1 MLSQGRRTD
10 GRAASGGNS
19 FTTPATPPITVHDDV
34 PNSPVWHRTF
44 LRMLTIGPP
53 GDSHENQ
60 PDVNSC
66 RGDYAGQMPQRA
78 LRDRLIDLEVP
89 SEDLARGRALRKT
102 APRRSL
108 AQLTPSTRTA
118 TEILV
123 AQNADRLKE
132 LVPLRFARMLA
143 DPFSFYRGS
152 AAVMAA
158 DLAASP
164 SSGIEVM
171 CCGDAHVSNFGLY
184 AAPHRSIVFDLND
197 FDEAAVAPAEW
208 DVKRLITSAI
218 IGGRHAKYPGK
229 AIRRCVEEALSGY
242 QTSLEAMLEE
252 MNVLDRYYLR
262 VEPEHYTGTMSKGLQ
277 AVIQKTISRARTRTS
292 ERVFKQIMEIGV
304 DGTPRLREAPP
315 VLQHVEEDVEAPL
328 IESVQEYLAAVPA
341 DVALLLSHFRVT
353 DIALRVV
360 GVGSVGTRCYLVILV
375 GPNGTPLIMQ
385 IKEAT
390 RSVLDEYG
398 GWPQPDALTAAVEA
412 KGQGVRVIDGQLIL
426 QAMSDVF
433 LGTTRKDG
441 RDYYVRQFHD
451 MKGSIDTEGM
461 SASIF
466 SEYVLACAVLL
477 ARAHAQ
483 SANASILRGYV
494 GTSSAVH
501 DAVADWAYAYADK
514 SLDDFHQLRAAAR
527 AGDIEVAD
535 DAAR

>member
-1 MLSQGRRTD
+1 
-10 GRAASGGNS
+10 
-19 FTTPATPPITVHDDV
+19 
-34 PNSPVWHRTF
+34 
-44 LRMLTIGPP
+44 
-53 GDSHENQ
+53 
-60 PDVNSC
+60 
-66 RGDYAGQMPQRA
+66 MPQRV
-78 LRDRLIDLEVP
+78 LRERLIDLEVP
-89 SEDLARGRALRKT
+89 REDVARGRALRKSV
-102 APRRSL
+102 PRRAL
-108 AQLTPSTRTA
+108 AQLVPAAHTA

-123 AQNADRLKE
+123 AQNADRLSE

-171 CCGDAHVSNFGLY
+171 CCGDAHVSNFGMY

-218 IGGRHAKYPGK
+218 IGGRHAGYPAK
-229 AIRRCVEEALSGY
+229 AIRRCVEQALLGY
-242 QTSLEAMLEE
+242 QTGLHAMLE
-252 MNVLDRYYLR
+252 MDVLDRYYVR
-262 VEPEHYTGTMSKGLQ
+262 VEPESYTGNVSKGMLG
-277 AVIQKTISRARTRTS
+277 VIRKTTSRARTRTS
-292 ERVFKQIMEIGV
+292 ARVFKQITEIGP
-304 DGTPRLREAPP
+304 DGTPRLRESAP
-315 VLQHVEEDVEAPL
+315 VLQHVDEDTEAPL
-328 IESVQEYLAAVPA
+328 VESAREYLAAVPA
-341 DVALLLSHFRVT
+341 DVALLLSHFRIT

-375 GPNGTPLIMQ
+375 GPNGTPLILQ

-390 RSVLDEYG
+390 RSVLEEYG
-398 GWPQPDALTAAVEA
+398 GWRQPDTLTAAVEA
-412 KGQGVRVIDGQLIL
+412 KGQGVRVTDGQRIL

-451 MKGSIDTEGM
+451 MKGTVDTEDM
-461 SASIF
+461 SASTF
-466 SEYVLACAVLL
+466 REYVTACAVLL
-477 ARAHAQ
+477 ARAHSQ

-494 GTSSAVH
+494 GTNDTVH
-501 DAVADWAYAYADK
+501 DAVAEWSYAYADK
-514 SLDDFHQLRAAAR
+514 SLDDFHQLRAAAA

-535 DAAR
+535 DPA

>member
-1 MLSQGRRTD
+1 
-10 GRAASGGNS
+10 
-19 FTTPATPPITVHDDV
+19 
-34 PNSPVWHRTF
+34 
-44 LRMLTIGPP
+44 
-53 GDSHENQ
+53 
-60 PDVNSC
+60 
-66 RGDYAGQMPQRA
+66 MPQRV
-78 LRDRLIDLEVP
+78 LRDRLIELEVP
-89 SEDLARGRALRKT
+89 GEDQARGRALRKT

-108 AQLTPSTRTA
+108 AQLIPSTRTA

-123 AQNADRLKE
+123 DQNAGRLSE

-158 DLAASP
+158 DLAGSP
-164 SSGIEVM
+164 SSGIEIM

-197 FDEAAVAPAEW
+197 FDEAAVAPSEW

-218 IGGRHAKYPGK
+218 IGGRHAGYPAK
-229 AIRRCVEEALSGY
+229 AIRRCVEEALTGY

-252 MNVLDRYYLR
+252 MDVLDRYYLR
-262 VEPEHYTGTMSKGLQ
+262 VEPEHYTGKVSKGLQ

-292 ERVFKQIMEIGV
+292 ARVFKQITEIGP

-315 VLQHVEEDVEAPL
+315 VLQHVDEDTEAPL
-328 IESVQEYLAAVPA
+328 VASIQEYLSAVPA

-353 DIALRVV
+353 DVALRVV

-375 GPNGTPLIMQ
+375 GPNGTPLILQ

-390 RSVLDEYG
+390 RSVLEQYG
-398 GWPQPDALTAAVEA
+398 GWPQPATLTESVAAN
-412 KGQGVRVIDGQLIL
+412 GQGVRVTDGQQIL
-426 QAMSDVF
+426 QAVSDVF

-451 MKGSIDTEGM
+451 MKGTVDIECM
-461 SASIF
+461 SAAVF
-466 SEYVLACAVLL
+466 SEYVVACAVLL
-477 ARAHAQ
+477 ARAHSQ

-494 GTSSAVH
+494 GTSVAVH
-501 DAVADWAYAYADK
+501 EAVAEWSYAYADK
-514 SLDDFHQLRAAAR
+514 SLDDFHQLHAAAA

-535 DAAR
+535 DPVR

>member
-1 MLSQGRRTD
+1 
-10 GRAASGGNS
+10 
-19 FTTPATPPITVHDDV
+19 
-34 PNSPVWHRTF
+34 
-44 LRMLTIGPP
+44 
-53 GDSHENQ
+53 
-60 PDVNSC
+60 
-66 RGDYAGQMPQRA
+66 MPQRA

-229 AIRRCVEEALSGY
+229 AIRRCVEEALAGY

-262 VEPEHYTGTMSKGLQ
+262 VEPERYTGTMSKGLQ

-315 VLQHVEEDVEAPL
+315 VLQHVEEDIEAPL

-451 MKGSIDTEGM
+451 MKGSIDIEGM
-461 SASIF
+461 SASVF

-501 DAVADWAYAYADK
+501 DAVADWSYAYADK
-514 SLDDFHQLRAAAR
+514 SLDDFHELRAAAR

-535 DAAR
+535 DPAR

>member
-1 MLSQGRRTD
+1 
-10 GRAASGGNS
+10 
-19 FTTPATPPITVHDDV
+19 
-34 PNSPVWHRTF
+34 
-44 LRMLTIGPP
+44 
-53 GDSHENQ
+53 
-60 PDVNSC
+60 
-66 RGDYAGQMPQRA
+66 MPQRV
-78 LRDRLIDLEVP
+78 LRDRLIELEVP
-89 SEDLARGRALRKT
+89 GEDVARGRALRKT

-108 AQLTPSTRTA
+108 AQLTPSARTA

-123 AQNADRLKE
+123 AQNAGRLSE
-132 LVPLRFARMLA
+132 LVPLRFARMLT
-143 DPFSFYRGS
+143 DPFAFYRGS

-164 SSGIEVM
+164 SSGIEIL

-184 AAPHRSIVFDLND
+184 AAPDRSIVFDLND

-208 DVKRLITSAI
+208 DVKRLVTSAI
-218 IGGRHAKYPGK
+218 IGGRHAGYPSK
-229 AIRRCVEEALSGY
+229 AIRPYVEQALVGY

-252 MNVLDRYYLR
+252 MDVLDRYYLR
-262 VEPEHYTGTMSKGLQ
+262 VEPEHYTGKVSKGLQ

-292 ERVFKQIMEIGV
+292 ARVFKQIMEIGA
-304 DGTPRLREAPP
+304 DGTMRLREAPP
-315 VLQHVEEDVEAPL
+315 VLQHVDEEVEAPL
-328 IESVQEYLAAVPA
+328 LESIKEYLAAVRP

-375 GPNGTPLIMQ
+375 GPNDTPLILQ

-390 RSVLDEYG
+390 RSVLEEYG
-398 GWPQPDALTAAVEA
+398 GWPQPDTLTAAVEA
-412 KGQGVRVIDGQLIL
+412 KGQGVRVIDGQQIL

-451 MKGSIDTEGM
+451 MKGTIETEDM
-461 SASIF
+461 SASTF
-466 SEYVLACAVLL
+466 GEYVVACAVLL

-494 GTSSAVH
+494 GTSTAVH
-501 DAVADWAYAYADK
+501 DAVAEWSYAYADK
-514 SLDDFHQLRAAAR
+514 SLDDFHQLRAAAA

-535 DAAR
+535 DPAG

>member
-1 MLSQGRRTD
+1 
-10 GRAASGGNS
+10 
-19 FTTPATPPITVHDDV
+19 
-34 PNSPVWHRTF
+34 
-44 LRMLTIGPP
+44 
-53 GDSHENQ
+53 
-60 PDVNSC
+60 
-66 RGDYAGQMPQRA
+66 MPQRV
-78 LRDRLIDLEVP
+78 LRDRLIELEVP
-89 SEDLARGRALRKT
+89 SEDVARGRAMRKNV
-102 APRRSL
+102 PRRAL
-108 AQLTPSTRTA
+108 AQLNPSTQSA

-123 AQNADRLKE
+123 AQNADRLSE

-164 SSGIEVM
+164 TSGIEIM

-184 AAPHRSIVFDLND
+184 AAPDRAIVFDLND

-208 DVKRLITSAI
+208 DVKRLVTSAV
-218 IGGRHAKYPGK
+218 IGGRNAGYPAK
-229 AIRRCVEEALSGY
+229 AIRRCVEQALAGY

-262 VEPEHYTGTMSKGLQ
+262 VEPEHYTGKVSKGLQ

-292 ERVFKQIMEIGV
+292 ARVFKQIMEIGA

-315 VLQHVEEDVEAPL
+315 VLQHVDEDVEAPL
-328 IESVQEYLAAVPA
+328 IESIQEYLAAVPA

-353 DIALRVV
+353 DVALRVV

-375 GPNGTPLIMQ
+375 GPNDTPLILQ

-390 RSVLDEYG
+390 RSVLEQYG
-398 GWPQPDALTAAVEA
+398 GWPQPETLTAAVEA
-412 KGQGVRVIDGQLIL
+412 KGQGVRVIDGQQIL

-433 LGTTRKDG
+433 LGSTRKDG

-451 MKGSIDTEGM
+451 MKGTVETEGM
-461 SASIF
+461 PASTF
-466 SEYVLACAVLL
+466 SEYVTACSVLL
-477 ARAHAQ
+477 ARAHSQ

-494 GTSSAVH
+494 GTNDTVH
-501 DAVADWAYAYADK
+501 AAVAEWSYAYADK
-514 SLDDFHQLRAAAR
+514 SLDDFHQLRAAAA
-527 AGDIEVAD
+527 AGDIEVATD
-535 DAAR
+535 PTR

>member
-1 MLSQGRRTD
+1 
-10 GRAASGGNS
+10 
-19 FTTPATPPITVHDDV
+19 
-34 PNSPVWHRTF
+34 
-44 LRMLTIGPP
+44 
-53 GDSHENQ
+53 
-60 PDVNSC
+60 
-66 RGDYAGQMPQRA
+66 MPQRV
-78 LRDRLIDLEVP
+78 LRDRLIELEVP
-89 SEDLARGRALRKT
+89 GEDQARGRALRKT

-123 AQNADRLKE
+123 DQNAGRLTE

-164 SSGIEVM
+164 SSGIEIM

-197 FDEAAVAPAEW
+197 FDEAAVAPSEW

-218 IGGRHAKYPGK
+218 IGGRHAGYPAK
-229 AIRRCVEEALSGY
+229 AIRRCVEEALAGY

-262 VEPEHYTGTMSKGLQ
+262 VEPEHYTGKVSKGLQ

-292 ERVFKQIMEIGV
+292 ARVFKQITEIGP

-315 VLQHVEEDVEAPL
+315 VLQHVDEDIEALLVES
-328 IESVQEYLAAVPA
+328 IQEYLSAVPA

-353 DIALRVV
+353 DVALRVV

-375 GPNGTPLIMQ
+375 GPNGTPLILQ

-390 RSVLDEYG
+390 RSVLEQYG
-398 GWPQPDALTAAVEA
+398 GWPQPDTLTASVAA
-412 KGQGVRVIDGQLIL
+412 NGQGVRVTDGQQIL
-426 QAMSDVF
+426 QAVSDVF

-451 MKGSIDTEGM
+451 MKGTVDTEGM
-461 SASIF
+461 SPSTF
-466 SEYVLACAVLL
+466 SEYVVACAVLL
-477 ARAHAQ
+477 ARAHSQ

-494 GTSSAVH
+494 GTSDAVH
-501 DAVADWAYAYADK
+501 RAVAEWSYAYADK
-514 SLDDFHQLRAAAR
+514 SLDDFHQLRAAAK
-527 AGDIEVAD
+527 AGEIEVAD
-535 DAAR
+535 DPVR

>member
-1 MLSQGRRTD
+1 
-10 GRAASGGNS
+10 
-19 FTTPATPPITVHDDV
+19 
-34 PNSPVWHRTF
+34 
-44 LRMLTIGPP
+44 
-53 GDSHENQ
+53 
-60 PDVNSC
+60 
-66 RGDYAGQMPQRA
+66 MPQRV

-89 SEDLARGRALRKT
+89 SEDVARGRALRKT
-102 APRRSL
+102 VGRRAL
-108 AQLTPSTRTA
+108 AQLTPSPRTA

-123 AQNADRLKE
+123 EQNADRLGE
-132 LVPLRFARMLA
+132 LVPLRFARMLT

-164 SSGIEVM
+164 TTGIEIM
-171 CCGDAHVSNFGLY
+171 CCGDAHISNFGMY
-184 AAPHRSIVFDLND
+184 AAPDRSIVFDLND

-218 IGGRHAKYPGK
+218 VGGRHAGYPAK
-229 AIRRCVEEALSGY
+229 CIRQCVEEALASY
-242 QTSLEAMLEE
+242 QTSLQAMLEE

-262 VEPEHYTGTMSKGLQ
+262 VEPEHYTGKLSKGLQ
-277 AVIQKTISRARTRTS
+277 AEIQKTISRARTRTS
-292 ERVFKQIMEIGV
+292 ARVFKQIMEIGA

-315 VLQHVEEDVEAPL
+315 VLQHVDEEVEVPLVEA
-328 IESVQEYLAAVPA
+328 VHEYLAAVPA
-341 DVALLLSHFRVT
+341 DVALLLSHFRIT
-353 DIALRVV
+353 DVALRVV

-375 GPNGTPLIMQ
+375 GPNATPLILQ

-390 RSVLDEYG
+390 RSVLEEYG
-398 GWPQPDALTAAVEA
+398 GRAQPESLKTAVEA
-412 KGQGVRVIDGQLIL
+412 RGQGVRVTDGQQIL

-451 MKGSIDTEGM
+451 MKGTVDTEGM

-466 SEYVLACAVLL
+466 GEYVVACAVLL
-477 ARAHAQ
+477 ARAHSQ

-494 GTSSAVH
+494 GTSNNVH
-501 DAVADWAYAYADK
+501 DAVAEWSYAYADK
-514 SLDDFHQLRAAAR
+514 SLDDFHQLRAAAA

-535 DAAR
+535 DPAR